1 MLSLSGSATRWGYW
15 ISWTWSCIE
24 ILSLQESGFI
34 SREERTMGKVY
45 RCISSGDIVKTII
58 VSYLILF
65 SQQKCKIISGFI
77 FNRKKKTEGFIDLDK
92 IFSKRNQRCSI
103 QFLLHNSLL
112 NFFSYIYKRFCHKH
126 CSRLLSEVCWDQ
138 KTSVLVGIKAMI

>member
-1 MLSLSGSATRWGYW
+1 
-15 ISWTWSCIE
+15 
-24 ILSLQESGFI
+24 
-34 SREERTMGKVY
+34 MGKVY

-112 NFFSYIYKRFCHKH
+112 NFFHTYTRDFVTNIAAG
-126 CSRLLSEVCWDQ
+126 CSVKYAE
-138 KTSVLVGIKAMI
+138 IN